1 MSALANLKLVAA
13 KPQRELNPIVQ
24 RRTKLLEKLQ
34 EQIDMATAAANG
46 TSYAATRSKR
56 VKDEAG
62 NVTVVQAPKRVKAW
76 YWAADKGKVCIAV
89 KYGSKVLELGKGKTA
104 VEVTAAELVD
114 TLGVLKKAVEAG
126 ELDTQIEVASA
137 SVRKGFKK

>member
-1 MSALANLKLVAA
+1 MSALASLKLVAA
-13 KPQRELNPIVQ
+13 KPQRVIDPVVQ
-24 RRTKLLEKLQ
+24 RRTKLLAKLQ
-34 EQIDMATAAANG
+34 EQIDLATAAANG

-104 VEVTAAELVD
+104 VEVAAAELVD

-126 ELDTQIEVASA
+126 ELDAQIEAASA
-137 SVRKGFKK
+137 SVRKAFKR